1 MTNKLPCFEG
11 IPHNVIYD
19 VACLGS
25 TNPAP
30 RHDMG
35 ARNFGLVLTIF
46 PTSLITVGE
55 I

>member
-1 MTNKLPCFEG
+1 MTIKLPCFEG

-30 RHDMG
+30 Q
-35 ARNFGLVLTIF
+35 GLKILVWFLLF
-46 PTSLITVGE
+46 CRRAQLL
-55 I
+55 